1 MFFWT
6 PLKFIEFTEILSK
19 GWVKN
24 RAPAGFLKLNDEE
37 W

>member
-1 MFFWT
+1 
-6 PLKFIEFTEILSK
+6 
-19 GWVKN
+19 VKN